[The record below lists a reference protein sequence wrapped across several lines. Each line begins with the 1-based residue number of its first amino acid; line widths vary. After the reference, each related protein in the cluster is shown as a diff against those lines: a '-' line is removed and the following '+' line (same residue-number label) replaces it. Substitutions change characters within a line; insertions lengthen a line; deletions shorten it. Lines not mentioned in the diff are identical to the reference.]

1 MGQSFSHLSPEK
13 LEYIE
18 VKRHKRLFLV
28 LHRVYLRPTT
38 DLSTKYQFQ
47 RCHVYHNWYKL
58 CETEI
63 IFLEY
68 MATVVTI
75 YFIIAGL
82 EYIYNENCNISRQ
95 VFISFSVGKLVLPI
109 YVIDKPFKSIISL
122 CLQPLL
128 KSSVCIQLD
137 SNLNLLPKKCFYE
150 RLRFIS

>member
-1 MGQSFSHLSPEK
+1 
-13 LEYIE
+13 
-18 VKRHKRLFLV
+18 
-28 LHRVYLRPTT
+28 
-38 DLSTKYQFQ
+38 
-47 RCHVYHNWYKL
+47 
-58 CETEI
+58 
-63 IFLEY
+63 

-95 VFISFSVGKLVLPI
+95 VFISFSVGKLVPPI